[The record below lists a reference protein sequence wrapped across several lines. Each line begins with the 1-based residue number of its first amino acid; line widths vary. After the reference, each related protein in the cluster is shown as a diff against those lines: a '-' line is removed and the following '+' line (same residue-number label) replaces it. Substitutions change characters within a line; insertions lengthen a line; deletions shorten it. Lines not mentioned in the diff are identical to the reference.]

1 MANRT
6 RSKKRSKNKKSKKM
20 YIQRGGVFTNEEE
33 NTLIDLGFD
42 EDHINFLNNHNVSLQ
57 NIQGANQFVLNN
69 NQHDIACVIA
79 RYLPNEN
86 NQNGMQQDLHIDDL
100 QVDNQ
105 NGDLNIDDLQVD
117 DEGEGGVDLN
127 EAFIQDNNNA
137 ELNNSGETDP
147 ELGSFSFDDDD
158 DGLEENVEDMDL
170 HLNEE
175 EDNQQGGKGRK
186 GRKTRKG
193 RKGRKGKKSR
203 KTKKQRGGMRYG
215 TGVGANCFD
224 PNYSIYNTPALTLFP
239 YKPN

>member
-33 NTLIDLGFD
+33 NTLTDLGFD
-42 EDHINFLNNHNVSLQ
+42 ENHINFLNDHNVSLQ
-57 NIQGANQFVLNN
+57 NIQDANQFVLNN

-105 NGDLNIDDLQVD
+105 NGDLNINDLQG
-117 DEGEGGVDLN
+117 EGEGEGEGENNLN
-127 EAFIQDNNNA
+127 DAFIQQP

-147 ELGSFSFDDDD
+147 EFGSFSFDDDD
-158 DGLEENVEDMDL
+158 EDGDVNVEL
-170 HLNEE
+170 GLNDDHEH
-175 EDNQQGGKGRK
+175 NQAAGKTRK
-186 GRKTRKG
+186 IKTRKG

-203 KTKKQRGGMRYG
+203 KMRGGMRYG

>member
-42 EDHINFLNNHNVSLQ
+42 EDHINFLNDHNVSLQ

-127 EAFIQDNNNA
+127 EAFIQGNNNA

-158 DGLEENVEDMDL
+158 DDKQMINKVEK
-170 HLNEE
+170 E
-175 EDNQQGGKGRK
+175 GKQERVEK
-186 GRKTRKG
+186 VERV
-193 RKGRKGKKSR
+193 KKVE
-203 KTKKQRGGMRYG
+203 K
-215 TGVGANCFD
+215 
-224 PNYSIYNTPALTLFP
+224 
-239 YKPN
+239 